1 MQIKTVLFI
10 AGILALSFGLVSCNK
25 EKISGSGPIT
35 TESRNL
41 RNFHNVRLDG
51 NSKLFIIGGTD
62 FKVEIKGYENII
74 PKLKTFVEDG
84 TLKIGFDKNVTISND
99 NTEIHVTMPALV
111 NVNTF
116 GNGDVGITGT
126 FIGMEN
132 LALQKE
138 GLGKIDVQN
147 TTTRNFNLT
156 LIGNIDFS
164 GFGLSAEN
172 AIVKITGNGDAEL
185 NATKKLNVTLSGN
198 GTVYYKGSPE
208 VVTSISGTGKVVKK

>member
-1 MQIKTVLFI
+1 MQIKSVLFI

-185 NATKKLNVTLSGN
+185 TATKKLNVTLSGN